1 MYAVLCVFAVL
12 VSLSLCRESLKF
24 CRCWLFGRL
33 GVFSVGLTALMRIQA
48 NFEPLAVLPRLGVP
62 SLSAL
67 VRPPVLLSVMRSG
80 VPSVMG
86 DALTVEG
93 VPLPYYVLMRV
104 GAVLPHLTHFKN
116 IYSKT
121 KVRLYCAIIYAL

>member
-1 MYAVLCVFAVL
+1 
-12 VSLSLCRESLKF
+12 
-24 CRCWLFGRL
+24 
-33 GVFSVGLTALMRIQA
+33 MRIQA

-62 SLSAL
+62 SLSAFSPSACASRGDAL
-67 VRPPVLLSVMRSG
+67 G

-86 DALTVEG
+86 DALTVEC

-121 KVRLYCAIIYAL
+121 WVIYTVAKNEA